1 MIINDLLSAYIRGQL
16 LLCFLVGSMVTVV
29 LLIFGLDF
37 AVLLGTLAGIFELIP
52 ILGPYLGAIPAVL
65 IALMNRPTQAF
76 AAIQQ
81 FENVFLVPRIA
92 GNAVRFHPAIVMVV
106 VIVGSEVAGL
116 WGMLLGV
123 PVAAVIRDVF
133 QYLYLRTTE
142 RGATPELAL
151 ECLRARSL

>member
-1 MIINDLLSAYIRGQL
+1 
-16 LLCFLVGSMVTVV
+16 
-29 LLIFGLDF
+29 
-37 AVLLGTLAGIFELIP
+37 VLLGTLAGIFELIP

-65 IALMNRPTQAF
+65 IALMNRPTQAFWVALSF

-151 ECLRARSL
+151 ECLRARIL